1 MVSHSTSTLPTNSSA
16 TITAPD
22 GMSETLVAG
31 GTSESLAAAL
41 FALDDLP
48 SPLASLHATL
58 PPPPAAPA
66 SRSSLPEES
75 RARFGWSPAGP
86 RGFPDEGFALLHAEP
101 HAEPLN
107 ERLAEPRM
115 TAVGGTEPAGEAAAP
130 AGLGLLTGLT
140 GPAEAAAAVMQGAGG
155 EVQIQ
160 RMLVGLSK
168 LACSLRQQE
177 AKQQQS
183 AWQQQAEEQAE
194 EQQEARGNAVGS
206 SSSSSDL
213 PDEDGSYEN
222 QNQNQNQNP
231 TSHEQEQE
239 HEHCTRMNT
248 AAVIP
253 VPNEPISAPAARS
266 PQLQEAAGAAKARR
280 EEVAFDATQKS
291 VAVAAAVA
299 AAAVAEARREEA
311 RRAQAVLSSR
321 VMATLQ
327 MGAGS
332 EDERRQLLALLLA
345 LKQVEEQQEQQAQQQ
360 TQQKLRQNARKRQ
373 RRQRAMGGQEMLRN
387 PISPQ
392 VQQQEQ
398 QRQPEQQEQE
408 GRNEE
413 HRFLPGSPFL
423 AGASPDLHGVGVM
436 GRMDGRGG
444 ERSGS
449 GGSSGGGSGIASG
462 IGNGVRNDPY
472 FSLRG
477 VGNDVDFSLRGVD
490 KSLTSALSNEIRFN
504 AMRAHGINSGVFSG
518 AAVNVAG
525 ANVGDG
531 GRKRR
536 SPEAP
541 DDRAT
546 AALQWQHGRPT
557 PGNGCYSRSVLGHA
571 NQSGVLDGMLL
582 RDADAAPEGAAPA
595 HSTLS
600 PLHGSMAVAAG
611 HLLFQQQR
619 LQQQQ
624 QQQRCEQASQPLPP
638 DARNQHSR
646 GSVGLAGTGTGGER
660 SARTGSGGAGSAG
673 TGMGG
678 AGSAGGPATSSSGQ
692 VGGEEGTEGMR
703 GMQGMEE
710 MEGTGQWQSDE
721 DLGEAV
727 PAQQPEW
734 GSDGLDNPKGR
745 ERGTVQD
752 ECGTDDEWL
761 PRCQGVK
768 SGSAPNKR
776 IKSRSMAERRRRERI
791 SEGLQRLR
799 AKVRGRGDTCAMLD
813 RAVGYVDALERRVV
827 ELERVVMAAAGSGR
841 NAFAGGF
848 AGRGFAG
855 NVFANNAAALTTI
868 PVAMTSVPTG
878 LGGDAVA
885 SWPWE

>member
-1 MVSHSTSTLPTNSSA
+1 MAHSTTTSTLPNSSA
-16 TITAPD
+16 SITAAD
-22 GMSETLVAG
+22 GA
-31 GTSESLAAAL
+31 TSESLAAAL

-48 SPLASLHATL
+48 SPLASLHTTL
-58 PPPPAAPA
+58 PPPPAAPG
-66 SRSSLPEES
+66 SQRSLPEEH
-75 RARFGWSPAGP
+75 RGRFGWSPVGP
-86 RGFPDEGFALLHAEP
+86 RGFPEEGFVLHAEP
-101 HAEPLN
+101 RAEPLN
-107 ERLAEPRM
+107 EPLAEPQM
-115 TAVGGTEPAGEAAAP
+115 TVVGGTEPAGEAAAP

-155 EVQIQ
+155 E
-160 RMLVGLSK
+160 
-168 LACSLRQQE
+168 
-177 AKQQQS
+177 
-183 AWQQQAEEQAE
+183 
-194 EQQEARGNAVGS
+194 
-206 SSSSSDL
+206 
-213 PDEDGSYEN
+213 
-222 QNQNQNQNP
+222 
-231 TSHEQEQE
+231 
-239 HEHCTRMNT
+239 
-248 AAVIP
+248 
-253 VPNEPISAPAARS
+253 
-266 PQLQEAAGAAKARR
+266 
-280 EEVAFDATQKS
+280 
-291 VAVAAAVA
+291 
-299 AAAVAEARREEA
+299 
-311 RRAQAVLSSR
+311 
-321 VMATLQ
+321 

-360 TQQKLRQNARKRQ
+360 TQQKARQNARKRQ
-373 RRQRAMGGQEMLRN
+373 RRQRVMGGQGVSGN
-387 PISPQ
+387 PQSPQ

-398 QRQPEQQEQE
+398 QQPEQPEQE

-413 HRFLPGSPFL
+413 HRFSAGSPFL
-423 AGASPDLHGVGVM
+423 AGASPELHGIGVM

-462 IGNGVRNDPY
+462 IGNGVRNDPD

-490 KSLTSALSNEIRFN
+490 KNLTSALSNEIRFN

-518 AAVNVAG
+518 AAANVAG

-536 SPEAP
+536 SPEAL
-541 DDRAT
+541 DDGAT
-546 AALQWQHGRPT
+546 AALQWQHGMQT
-557 PGNGCYSRSVLGHA
+557 PAACYSRSVLGHM

-582 RDADAAPEGAAPA
+582 KDADAAAVGAAAVGAAPA
-595 HSTLS
+595 HPTLS
-600 PLHGSMAVAAG
+600 PLHSSMAEAAG
-611 HLLFQQQR
+611 QHMHLLFQQQR

-624 QQQRCEQASQPLPP
+624 QQQQQQRCEQASQPLSPE
-638 DARNQHSR
+638 ARNQRSR
-646 GSVGLAGTGTGGER
+646 GSTGSVGTGTGGEG
-660 SARTGSGGAGSAG
+660 SARSGSAG

-692 VGGEEGTEGMR
+692 VGGEDGTEGMR

-721 DLGEAV
+721 DLGEAA

-734 GSDGLDNPKGR
+734 GSDALDNPKGR
-745 ERGTVQD
+745 ERGTMQD

-761 PRCQGVK
+761 PRCQGVRT
-768 SGSAPNKR
+768 GSVPNKR

-841 NAFAGGF
+841 NVFPGNAFAGGF

-855 NVFANNAAALTTI
+855 NVFANNAAVLTTI
-868 PVAMTSVPTG
+868 PAAMTSVPTG

-885 SWPWE
+885 GWPWE